1 VQNATSPSSGN
12 EIRNALILSGFCLY
26 LTCFI
31 QGLSIV
37 YQVIQL
43 RWCYVSGG
51 WQTTK
56 RQQQAWREERVSP
69 DEGGTLDSQQD
80 FKLDRRQFVIG
91 FTSVAALGAFSALGG
106 LYGCSSDDANA
117 ADDTGD
123 TSGTGGNSNAVPEDN
138 TPLVFVFYPDASSA
152 DMTASREAF
161 AEAIKAACGRD
172 VDLMLTT
179 DYNVAIESIANGSA
193 SIAQMGAEG
202 YIQANKKNSAV
213 QAAWTNSD
221 DNGSLELACYY
232 SRICVRPEDLAEY
245 RSGSGFTLEP
255 IKGKSF
261 SFVSASSTSGF
272 KVPSSVVVGEFG
284 LDSNEVLLESGQ
296 FFSEVLFGNSHQ
308 GSVVNLV
315 GGSAQAAAFDD
326 IDVDMYLEL
335 VSGEANM
342 PGAVYKVRDDAE
354 DPFTDVRGKEFVIIS
369 STPVLNA
376 PYVFNNEEVDEKTRT
391 AIVNYMCS
399 SAVANDKR
407 VFKDPDDETAMAIH
421 TKKTEKTCFIPVT
434 DSWYDPIRKLSS

>member
-1 VQNATSPSSGN
+1 VPPDK
-12 EIRNALILSGFCLY
+12 
-26 LTCFI
+26 
-31 QGLSIV
+31 
-37 YQVIQL
+37 
-43 RWCYVSGG
+43 GG
-51 WQTTK
+51 I
-56 RQQQAWREERVSP
+56 
-69 DEGGTLDSQQD
+69 LDSQYGL
-80 FKLDRRQFVIG
+80 KLDRRQFIVG
-91 FTSVAALGAFSALGG
+91 FASVAALGTLGA
-106 LYGCSSDDANA
+106 LYGCSTDDNKAVGDNSEDK
-117 ADDTGD
+117 DDSGTVVED
-123 TSGTGGNSNAVPEDN
+123 TS
-138 TPLVFVFYPDASSA
+138 PLVFVFYPDASSA
-152 DMTASREAF
+152 DMSASRVAF
-161 AEAIKAACGRD
+161 TEIIKTACGRD
-172 VDLMLTT
+172 VDIMLTT

-202 YIQANKKNSAV
+202 YIQANKKNNAV

-245 RSGSGFTLEP
+245 RSGSNFTLEP
-255 IKGKSF
+255 LKEKSF

-272 KVPSSVVVGEFG
+272 KVPSSVIVDEFG
-284 LDSNEVLLESGQ
+284 LDSNEVLLEGGQ

-315 GGSAQAAAFDD
+315 SGNAQAAAFDD

-354 DPFTDVRGKEFVIIS
+354 DPFTDVRGKQFVIIS

-376 PYVFNNEEVDEKTRT
+376 PYVFNTEVVDANTRT
-391 AIVNYMCS
+391 AIVDYMCS
-399 SAVANDKR
+399 DAVANDKR
-407 VFKDPDDETAMAIH
+407 IFKDPDDEAAMAIH
-421 TKKTEKTCFIPVT
+421 TKKTKETCFVPVT

>member
-1 VQNATSPSSGN
+1 
-12 EIRNALILSGFCLY
+12 
-26 LTCFI
+26 
-31 QGLSIV
+31 
-37 YQVIQL
+37 
-43 RWCYVSGG
+43 
-51 WQTTK
+51 
-56 RQQQAWREERVSP
+56 
-69 DEGGTLDSQQD
+69 LDSQQS

-91 FTSVAALGAFSALGG
+91 FTSAAALGALGA
-106 LYGCSSDDANA
+106 LYGCSTEGTGSGGGEGATGSASGGQTDTPNA
-117 ADDTGD
+117 AEDT
-123 TSGTGGNSNAVPEDN
+123 A
-138 TPLVFVFYPDASSA
+138 PLVFVFYPDASSA

-161 AEAIKAACGRD
+161 AQAIKAACGRD
-172 VDLMLTT
+172 VDVMLTT

-193 SIAQMGAEG
+193 GIAQMGAEG

-221 DNGSLELACYY
+221 DNGSLDEACYY

-245 RSGSGFTLEP
+245 RSGSGFTLQPLKE
-255 IKGKSF
+255 KSF

-272 KVPSSVVVGEFG
+272 KVPSSVIVGEFG

-335 VSGEANM
+335 VSGEANI
-342 PGAVYKVRDDAE
+342 PGAVYKVRDNAE

-369 STPVLNA
+369 STPVLNT
-376 PYVFNNEEVDEKTRT
+376 PYVFNTEVVDEKTRT
-391 AIVNYMCS
+391 AIVDYMCS
-399 SAVANDKR
+399 SAVANDTR
-407 VFKDPDDETAMAIH
+407 IFKDPDNENAMAIH
-421 TKKTEKTCFIPVT
+421 TKETEKTSFIPVT
-434 DSWYDPIRKLSS
+434 DSWYDPIRRLSS